1 MKIFNDLVAAMNF
14 VKETNNSHAKWTGT
28 SFVDFDRD
36 RHIEHVFL
44 YESM

>member
-1 MKIFNDLVAAMNF
+1 MKILNDLVAAMFFLN
-14 VKETNNSHAKWTGT
+14 EMNNSHAKWIGT

-36 RHIEHVFL
+36 RHIEHVFV